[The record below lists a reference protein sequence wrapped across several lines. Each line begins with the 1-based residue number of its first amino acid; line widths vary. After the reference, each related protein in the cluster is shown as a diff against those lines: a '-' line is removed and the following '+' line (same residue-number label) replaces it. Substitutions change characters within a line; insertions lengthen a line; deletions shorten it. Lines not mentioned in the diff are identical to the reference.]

1 MLCKPFPDEA
11 RVTKGSRLEERVS
24 SVEREEEREVDRKV
38 MGPVWEAVAV
48 KTSRKGKDEPLIDAG
63 IKRLLLTSPQ

>member
-1 MLCKPFPDEA
+1 MLCKPFPDKA

-48 KTSRKGKDEPLIDAG
+48 EPPARGRMSL
-63 IKRLLLTSPQ
+63 